1 MHNIRNFWRAL
12 FLVLVLILAN
22 CVQSST
28 LNLVRELLGH
38 PKDTKPREI
47 APAPDMQSS
56 SLLRSCQSYLFPT
69 AAASTSL
76 KRSSS
81 PSTRRLSSFKMT
93 AAAQSQQQAT
103 TTTNTLEALKF
114 NNTFINELP
123 ADPSTVNKP
132 RQVFSSLYSF
142 ADPSTTNTE
151 PTTIAASTQV
161 ARLIGLDP
169 AETSRPEFS
178 MIFSGQTVIPGT
190 KPYAQ
195 CYGGHQFGNWAG
207 QLGDGRAICL
217 GEVVVSHDKDGED
230 RWELQLKGAGRTPYS
245 RFADGRAV
253 LRSSIREFLG
263 SEFMAGAGI
272 PTTRALSL
280 ILTGDQVMRDMF
292 YNGNQKFEPGAVVC
306 RVARSFIRFG
316 SFQLPASR
324 GGEDSVLVKQV
335 ADYVIKHHYPH
346 ILTTKSNDNDNN
358 KYALFLEEVA
368 RRTAKLIAEWHR
380 VGFVHGVLNTDN
392 MSILGDTI
400 DYGPYGFIERFDPD
414 FTPNTTDLPGRRYAF
429 ANQPSIGQ
437 WNILQ
442 LVQAFLTV
450 DLVTQDE
457 ATVVMDA
464 YGEQLTESYH
474 AAMAAKLGLKAGAS
488 YDVQILNDFLELLYT
503 DSLDYTNTFRSL
515 SSIPS
520 SSDTTTSTAGDDNK
534 LPEALEKV
542 IDVELSEERRAAWK
556 QWISI
561 YQAALRAQQSSSD
574 MSDAERVGKQN
585 KANPAIIPR
594 NHVMVGII
602 QSAED
607 GDYVPLQRYYEA
619 LERPYEERGVE
630 EEWKEPAPTK
640 SRMGVE
646 LLSCSS

>member
-1 MHNIRNFWRAL
+1 
-12 FLVLVLILAN
+12 
-22 CVQSST
+22 VQSST
-28 LNLVRELLGH
+28 LNSPFCELLGY
-38 PKDTKPREI
+38 PKDSKTSEL
-47 APAPDMQSS
+47 APTPDMQSS
-56 SLLRSCQSYLFPT
+56 SLLRSCQSYLLPT
-69 AAASTSL
+69 ASSTSL
-76 KRSSS
+76 KGSS
-81 PSTRRLSSFKMT
+81 STRRLSSIKMT
-93 AAAQSQQQAT
+93 AAAQPQQQAT
-103 TTTNTLEALKF
+103 TNIFTLESLKF

-142 ADPSTTNTE
+142 ADPSPTNTE

-161 ARLIGLDP
+161 ATLIGLDP
-169 AETSRPEFS
+169 SETSRPEFS

-217 GEVVVSHDKDGED
+217 GEVVVANNSNKEGEVND
-230 RWELQLKGAGRTPYS
+230 EYRWELQLKGAGRTPYS

-346 ILTTKSNDNDNN
+346 LLSTTTDQADKNNNN

-368 RRTAKLIAEWHR
+368 RRTAKVIAEWHR

-437 WNILQ
+437 WNIMQ

-457 ATVVMDA
+457 ATMVMDA
-464 YGEQLTESYH
+464 YREQLTESYH

-503 DSLDYTNTFRSL
+503 DNLDYTNTFRSL

-520 SSDTTTSTAGDDNK
+520 SSSSLDDDK
-534 LPEALEKV
+534 LPEALEMV
-542 IDVELSEERRAAWK
+542 IDVELSEERRTAWK
-556 QWISI
+556 QWVGI
-561 YQAALRAQQSSSD
+561 YQAALRAQQSISSNN
-574 MSDAERVGKQN
+574 DAERVAIQN

-607 GDYVPLQRYYEA
+607 GDYEPLQRYYEA

-630 EEWKEPAPTK
+630 EGWKEPAPTK